1 MRYWVLLPLFLL
13 ACENDK
19 PKATPAPSASDKAKT
34 EKKPEPKFG
43 LLAEP
48 GAEAPGLPVSPPTP
62 AASAPVRGS
71 ATKATQLAEGAVK
84 LLSAGTEPRS
94 PLRYTFKAGNA
105 ETFSYELRTSVSVAT
120 ALGKQKDQKIPGV
133 RCELTAATKEIRPDG
148 AAVVD
153 WSLEKVDVLA
163 ETGTPEEDLKEERA
177 AWAQLKGSVG
187 KSIVSSRGLTVVA
200 VFQSED
206 PSTQAMLE
214 RLRGV
219 LSDVAVPL
227 PEEAV
232 GKGAKWQH
240 RRKPQTRELDLLQEE
255 TFDLID
261 LTATGGKVA
270 RQYTETAAPHEVAG
284 RVPGSKLSLDVYKGT
299 GVIASAFNWLKVV
312 PTSNTT
318 LIHEQTLT
326 ASTPDGKKETV
337 KQSMK
342 TTAKLTPATTKK

>member
-1 MRYWVLLPLFLL
+1 MRSCVLLLVLLL

-19 PKATPAPSASDKAKT
+19 AKPTLAPAASDKPKI

-48 GAEAPGLPVSPPTP
+48 GVEASGAPLSSASPPP
-62 AASAPVRGS
+62 AANSKAAAP
-71 ATKATQLAEGAVK
+71 KAMALAEGAVK
-84 LLSAGTEPRS
+84 LLAPGAEPLR
-94 PLRYTFKAGNA
+94 PLRYTFKAGSS
-105 ETFSYELRTSVSVAT
+105 ETFTYELRTSVSMAT
-120 ALGKQKDQKIPGV
+120 GLGKQKEQKIPGV
-133 RCELTAATKEIRPDG
+133 RCELTAATKEISPDG
-148 AAVVD
+148 AALVE

-163 ETGTPEEDLKEERA
+163 EAGASAEDIKEERE
-177 AWAQLKGSVG
+177 AWAPLKGKVG
-187 KSIVSSRGLTVVA
+187 KSVVSSRGLTVVA
-200 VFQSED
+200 DFQSQD
-206 PSTQAMLE
+206 PTAQQMLE

-255 TFDLID
+255 TFDLVD

-284 RVPGSKLSLDVYKGT
+284 RMPGSKLSLDVYKGSGT
-299 GVIASAFNWLKVV
+299 IESAFNWLKVV
-312 PTSNTT
+312 PTSRTT
-318 LIHEQTLT
+318 LTHEQTLT
-326 ASTPDGKKETV
+326 ASTPDGKQETV